1 MGVFWTILI
10 GFAAGLIAKFLM
22 PARYGSNA
30 PRGFIL
36 TVLLGIAGAFVAS
49 FLGQFVGLYA
59 PGEQA
64 GFVGSIIGAIVIL
77 FLWAWLAKPKQAQ

>member
-1 MGVFWTILI
+1 MGVVWTILI
-10 GFAAGLIAKFLM
+10 GFVAGIIAKFLM
-22 PARYGSNA
+22 PARYGSSM

-49 FLGQFVGLYA
+49 FLGQFIGLYA

-64 GFVGSIIGAIVIL
+64 GFPGQIIGAIVIL
-77 FLWAWLAKPKQAQ
+77 FLWGWLAKPKQVQ